1 MGKEGSPKI
10 SQSHYFFSWQKVKT
24 IKKRKE
30 MSIIKVRI
38 MIVRASIIVTTYSVM
53 VLIEGSILSASHI
66 FTHLVLIMT
75 L

>member
-1 MGKEGSPKI
+1 
-10 SQSHYFFSWQKVKT
+10 
-24 IKKRKE
+24 